1 MRTIHVSPIHLLPL
15 AIAAILAAGSAA
27 GCGGGSS
34 QPTPTP
40 TTAGMPGAGSLTTPT
55 VKPTAAI
62 TPVPTAT
69 PEPARSIAAGYWGMH
84 FRVVSNACGGDPVP
98 GTNFEFEYHFDEIK
112 EPRDGYITDREPV
125 KVTHIGGTYVANL
138 VFSWPQFL
146 FDYPIDGGHA
156 YVTASFDTPHHG
168 TAALTEAYELG
179 NGDTCSI
186 FLRDDG

>member
-1 MRTIHVSPIHLLPL
+1 MRPSRLLQF
-15 AIAAILAAGSAA
+15 AIALALAAAIGA
-27 GCGGGSS
+27 CGGGSS
-34 QPTPTP
+34 ERTPTP
-40 TTAGMPGAGSLTTPT
+40 TTAGMSGAGSLTTPT
-55 VKPTAAI
+55 ARPTPGV
-62 TPVPTAT
+62 TPGPTAT
-69 PEPARSIAAGYWGMH
+69 PEPARSIKAGYWGMH
-84 FRVVSNACGGDPVP
+84 FRVVSNGCGGDPAP

-112 EPRDGYITDREPV
+112 EPLDGYISDLEPV

-168 TAALTEAYELG
+168 TAALTEAYEMG

>member
-1 MRTIHVSPIHLLPL
+1 MSMLHTPRSGLLPIAAALLL
-15 AIAAILAAGSAA
+15 AIGAAAA
-27 GCGGGSS
+27 CGGGSS
-34 QPTPTP
+34 KPTPTP
-40 TTAGMPGAGSLTTPT
+40 TTAGMSGGGSLTTPT
-55 VKPTAAI
+55 VRPTASV
-62 TPVPTAT
+62 TPNPTAT
-69 PEPARSIAAGYWGMH
+69 PEPARSIKAGYWGMH
-84 FRVVSNACGGDPVP
+84 FHVVSNGCGGDPIP

-112 EPRDGYITDREPV
+112 EPLDGYITDLEPV
-125 KVTHIGGTYVANL
+125 KVTHIGGTYMANL

-168 TAALTEAYELG
+168 TAALTEAYEMD